1 MNAAVEVSRLLNESG
16 AVLVRQNKHLVYR
29 LPNGQTFVAAKTP
42 SDPARAAKNNLSQ
55 LRRAL
60 GIVRETPD
68 LKGEE
73 SAMPVAVAAAPA
85 NEPSTQ
91 APQEPT
97 RKDSLKERIEAAI
110 TTEEAIQEK
119 LLADAQAHERRVHML
134 KALLPFTDDP
144 AIEDSLRGVLPA
156 LEPPAPPKPALV
168 PEPPQAITERVQVT
182 RQLVLAATQTFEDTF
197 TVNDVLGLMTGG
209 RQIDKPERQRVRSS
223 ILGAMITLR
232 QHGELIME
240 TQAFGKRQATWR
252 KAILNGNGRRD
263 GVGSGRKWREWTFL
277 SRTG

>member
-1 MNAAVEVSRLLNESG
+1 MNAAVEVSRLLDESG

-73 SAMPVAVAAAPA
+73 PAMPVAVAGAPA
-85 NEPSTQ
+85 NESSTQ
-91 APQEPT
+91 APEEPP

-119 LLADAQAHERRVHML
+119 LLGEAQAHERRVHML

-156 LEPPAPPKPALV
+156 LEPAPPKAALP

-223 ILGAMITLR
+223 VLGAMITLR

-252 KAILNGNGRRD
+252 KAVLNRNSHRD
-263 GVGSGRKWREWTFL
+263 GVGTRA
-277 SRTG
+277 